1 MTATGI
7 NPPLFMQLSNVLDNN
22 IISFCADQTV
32 LQMLKVCR
40 AWSQN
45 SEVQKAKIIAYT
57 NYKKWENQWGATEG
71 YPLQLLAI
79 FQNCHFSIYRLPELS
94 FDAIKEDFRQRIKQ
108 NRQAGRSVWDGIYGI
123 SMDIDGIPYLNNDYI
138 DFLNTRLLSAPIMR
152 FKHEGRAGL
161 VLCLQD
167 RTSSKIGICA
177 LFRRFTYQENWVE
190 APVQHND
197 HRLAPSHLS
206 VKGNVV
212 FDALIPVLS
221 GNDPDVRLIDP
232 PPASEQ
238 LSLLPP
244 ASPSLINGKI
254 LFLSFGKKVSDYIM
268 FEIYVSFLQ
277 TDSSWSEPISIGKP
291 VNSDFVDNTIHYGGS
306 FVPYLSPDETTL
318 YFSSFRADSYG
329 ECDIY
334 MSRRIDSTFLKWSEP
349 INLGG
354 GVNSTGWDA
363 YFSISAKGDYAYFVS
378 DKNSF
383 GQEDIMRI
391 KITDTFKPKSL
402 VLVYGSVF
410 DEKTVQLLNATVEY
424 QQDGNI
430 NSLKKLNFSPADSVF
445 KIFLTPGYQFLFTV
459 TAPHYLT
466 KSVILDLKDITNYK
480 EHKLDFFL
488 SSVDTQKVYILEN
501 IYFDFDKAELKPES
515 FPELDKLIKFLLEN
529 PELKIEIGGHTDNIG
544 TKEYNL
550 QLSLAR
556 AEAVANYLIGKGID
570 RKRIE
575 VLWFGDEQPIAPND
589 TEENRQKN
597 RRVEFKLKKGT

>member
-1 MTATGI
+1 MIKYKKTI
-7 NPPLFMQLSNVLDNN
+7 ILICYLFLSLFTLNVVIAQVPENLGPNVN
-22 IISFCADQTV
+22 SKFAEICPIISPDGKILYFSRTD
-32 LQMLKVCR
+32 
-40 AWSQN
+40 N
-45 SEVQKAKIIAYT
+45 SNLAAPQYAY
-57 NYKKWENQWGATEG
+57 
-71 YPLQLLAI
+71 
-79 FQNCHFSIYRLPELS
+79 FSIIDEKGSFSKAVEFPRLVRDAVVYNLYSISADNKRALFVIYSKEYQGLYFLYRENNEWSKPTPL
-94 FDAIKEDFRQRIKQ
+94 RIK
-108 NRQAGRSVWDGIYGI
+108 NLSKYSSV
-123 SMDIDGIPYLNNDYI
+123 PFFN
-138 DFLNTRLLSAPIMR
+138 
-152 FKHEGRAGL
+152 
-161 VLCLQD
+161 
-167 RTSSKIGICA
+167 
-177 LFRRFTYQENWVE
+177 
-190 APVQHND
+190 
-197 HRLAPSHLS
+197 
-206 VKGNVV
+206 
-212 FDALIPVLS
+212 
-221 GNDPDVRLIDP
+221 
-232 PPASEQ
+232 AS
-238 LSLLPP
+238 LSL
-244 ASPSLINGKI
+244 NGKI

-488 SSVDTQKVYILEN
+488 SSVDTQKVNILEN

-529 PELKIEIGGHTDNIG
+529 PELKIEIRGHTDNIG